1 MNIGILT
8 GGGDC
13 PGLNAVIRAVVR
25 RARLSYNWD
34 VIGIR
39 NGWKGLIEGRVEPM
53 TLYAVSGILHRGG
66 TILGTSRK
74 NPTNSPEDL
83 ERCRDNL
90 RRYGIG
96 ALLAVG
102 GDDTLSVA
110 LHFHREGIPVVG
122 VPKTIDNDIYGTDF
136 TFGFN
141 TAVSTVTEAIDRL
154 HTTAESHHRIM
165 VVEVMGRHSGWIAVM
180 SGIAGGADMIIIPEV
195 PYDINDVCERLQ
207 KRHELKKFSIVVVA
221 EGAKPVGEDKH
232 VVQDEKTDEFGHVRL
247 GGIGAIIGEQ
257 IEQITGIETR
267 VTILGHVQRGGSP
280 SAYDRVLATRF
291 GVAGVDALNRKEYGS
306 MVALRSENIITIP
319 LEEAVLKNKH
329 VDMELYEIAAIFFG

>member
-25 RARLSYNWD
+25 RARITYNWD

-39 NGWKGLIEGRVEPM
+39 NGWNGLVDGEVEPL

-74 NPTNSPEDL
+74 NPTKEHEDI
-83 ERCRDNL
+83 ERIRDSI
-90 RRYGIG
+90 RRYGIN

-110 LHFHREGIPVVG
+110 LHFHKEGLPIVG

-141 TAVSTVTEAIDRL
+141 TAISTVTEAIDRL

-195 PYDINDVCERLQ
+195 PYDIHDVCEKLR
-207 KRHELKKFSIVVVA
+207 KRHEVKKFSIVVVA
-221 EGAKPVGEDKH
+221 EGAKSADSDEH
-232 VVQDEKTDEFGHVRL
+232 IVQDEKLDEFGHIRL
-247 GGIGAIIGEQ
+247 GGIGYLIGDQ
-257 IEQITGIETR
+257 IEKITGIETR
-267 VTILGHVQRGGSP
+267 VTILGHTQRGGSP
-280 SAYDRVLATRF
+280 TAYDRVLATRF
-291 GVAGVDALNRKEYGS
+291 GVAAVDALHRKEYGK
-306 MVALRSENIITIP
+306 MVALRSEEIITIP
-319 LEEAVLKNKH
+319 LEDAVLKNKN
-329 VDMELYEIAAIFFG
+329 VDMKLYEIAEIFFG